1 MIYRFVAISDEEESF
16 IREFELHET
25 DTLLDFHNALQEE
38 LEYDRSQ
45 MASFFTASKKWE
57 KEEEFT
63 LFEMG
68 PGTSLMETVT
78 IDDLVIDKNQK
89 FLYIFDQF
97 NERAIFLEVTDTI
110 EEIDGREYPSC
121 TRSQGK
127 PPRQVQF
134 VNFIDPV
141 IKVESVLDD
150 DDDTDDVDD
159 DPDLSDLEGYEEEDA
174 G

>member
-16 IREFELHET
+16 IREFELRET
-25 DTLLDFHNALQEE
+25 DTLLDFHNTLQEE

-45 MASFFTASKKWE
+45 MASFFTATKKWE

-68 PGTSLMETVT
+68 PGTSLMEDVT
-78 IDDLVIDKNQK
+78 IDDIVIDKNQK
-89 FLYIFDQF
+89 LLYIFDQF
-97 NERAIFLEVTDTI
+97 NERALFIESTGTT

-127 PPRQVQF
+127 PPKQVQF
-134 VNFIDPV
+134 ANFIDPV
-141 IKVESVLDD
+141 IKNDSGLE
-150 DDDTDDVDD
+150 DVDNDDLAD
-159 DPDLSDLEGYEEEDA
+159 DPDLSDLEGLEEEDE

>member
-1 MIYRFVAISDEEESF
+1 MIYRFVALSDEEESF
-16 IREFELHET
+16 IREFELNET

-45 MASFFTASKKWE
+45 MASFFTASKDWE

-68 PGTSLMETVT
+68 SGTSLMDEIN
-78 IDDLVIDKNQK
+78 IDDLNIDKKQK
-89 FLYIFDQF
+89 LLYIIDQF
-97 NERAIFLEVTDTI
+97 NERALFIEATGTT

-121 TRSQGK
+121 IRSQGK

-134 VNFIDPV
+134 TNFIDQV
-141 IKVESVLDD
+141 IRVDERLDD
-150 DDDTDDVDD
+150 DADDIVD
-159 DPDLSDLEGYEEEDA
+159 DPDLSDLEEYDEEDI

>member
-1 MIYRFVAISDEEESF
+1 MIYRFVALSDEEESF
-16 IREFELHET
+16 IREFELNET
-25 DTLLDFHNALQEE
+25 DTLLNFHNALQEE

-45 MASFFTASKKWE
+45 MASFFTASKDWE

-68 PGTSLMETVT
+68 PGTSLMEELT
-78 IDDLVIDKNQK
+78 IDDLVVDKNQK
-89 FLYIFDQF
+89 LLYIFDQF
-97 NERAIFLEVTDTI
+97 NERALFIEATGTT

-134 VNFIDPV
+134 TNFIDPV
-141 IKVESVLDD
+141 IRVDNRLDD
-150 DDDTDDVDD
+150 YADDFDD
-159 DPDLSDLEGYEEEDA
+159 DPDLSDLEEYDEEDI